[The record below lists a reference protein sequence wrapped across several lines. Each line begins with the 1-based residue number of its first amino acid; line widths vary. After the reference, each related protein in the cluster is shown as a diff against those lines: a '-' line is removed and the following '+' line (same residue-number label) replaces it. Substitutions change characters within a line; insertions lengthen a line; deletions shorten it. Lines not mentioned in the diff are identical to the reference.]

1 MALRERSQ
9 IRMRGFKFKMHILY
23 MVEFKSLSLFC
34 DLNQ

>member
-9 IRMRGFKFKMHILY
+9 ICMRGFKFKTHILC
-23 MVEFKSLSLFC
+23 VIEFKPLSLFC